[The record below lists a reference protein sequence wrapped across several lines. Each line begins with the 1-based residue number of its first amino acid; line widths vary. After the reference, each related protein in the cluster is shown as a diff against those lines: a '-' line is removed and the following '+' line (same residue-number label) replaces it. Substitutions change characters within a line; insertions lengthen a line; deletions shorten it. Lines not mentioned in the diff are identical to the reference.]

1 MSFADFT
8 KVHGLVHEFLPPHP
22 NLTIFL
28 DQVLLALGYSSFV
41 RALSR
46 HQLSAV

>member
-8 KVHGLVHEFLPPHP
+8 KVHGLVHEFLPPP

-41 RALSR
+41 RALFR